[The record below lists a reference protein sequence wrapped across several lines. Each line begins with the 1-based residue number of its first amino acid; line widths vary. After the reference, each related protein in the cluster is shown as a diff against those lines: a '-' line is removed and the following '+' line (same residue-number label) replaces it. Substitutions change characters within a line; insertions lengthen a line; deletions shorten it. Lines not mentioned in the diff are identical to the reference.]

1 MNKNRGVTS
10 LEIVISL
17 ALIVLFL
24 TLIFPILRLT
34 LKMERSFIIRERV
47 ERNSARLIEMLERE
61 IVDSNFGNEIYEGK
75 ENLIDGKGVY
85 QLVGIRPT
93 ILDKKFFSNMKERGN
108 ALFLEIPYVKKEK
121 IYSRYYFYRFNG
133 NMFMISQCSN
143 QGGRI
148 FFESEDIV
156 FENIDG
162 YFEQDKN
169 GIKIVINIKKNIN
182 YIKELK
188 GYALKGRKM

>member
-61 IVDSNFGNEIYEGK
+61 IVDSSFGNEIYEGK

-169 GIKIVINIKKNIN
+169 GIKIVIKIKKNIN

>member
-1 MNKNRGVTS
+1 
-10 LEIVISL
+10 
-17 ALIVLFL
+17 
-24 TLIFPILRLT
+24 
-34 LKMERSFIIRERV
+34 
-47 ERNSARLIEMLERE
+47 
-61 IVDSNFGNEIYEGK
+61 
-75 ENLIDGKGVY
+75 
-85 QLVGIRPT
+85 
-93 ILDKKFFSNMKERGN
+93 MKERGN

-182 YIKELK
+182 YIKGLK

>member
-61 IVDSNFGNEIYEGK
+61 IADSNFGNEIYEGK

>member
-61 IVDSNFGNEIYEGK
+61 IADSNFGNEIYEGK

-182 YIKELK
+182 YIKGLK